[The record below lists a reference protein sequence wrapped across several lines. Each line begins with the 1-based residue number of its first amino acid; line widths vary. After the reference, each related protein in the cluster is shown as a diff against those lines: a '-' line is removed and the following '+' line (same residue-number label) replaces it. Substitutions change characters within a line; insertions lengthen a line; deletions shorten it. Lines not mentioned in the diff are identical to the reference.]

1 MLLVPISLSDHVS
14 GGRTT
19 ISTMTAI
26 ALRRHVVEDPGE
38 LLEVGYFAP
47 HVGEVFERHQ
57 FGLLEETVGD
67 VGPSGRQKNAGTAPW
82 APAGS
87 RPALE
92 QWQPLGEREHLD
104 LTFLERLRHPP
115 DLRAVRP

>member
-1 MLLVPISLSDHVS
+1 MSRAWRPRS
-14 GGRTT
+14 GFSAHNTQGVDDGAFGDRA
-19 ISTMTAI
+19 AI

-104 LTFLERLRHPP
+104 LTFLERLR
-115 DLRAVRP
+115 